1 MRLYPQKQPMM
12 LTLLEI
18 KDQTR
23 PHLSEL
29 CGGLNLSIPQILEAY
44 DWVCDVIYDFHRVYE
59 PYHSIKKGDVKYFF
73 EIWCSYHYTK
83 GESDD
88 QQAAMFHYRDAI

>member
-1 MRLYPQKQPMM
+1 M

-29 CGGLNLSIPQILEAY
+29 CGGLNLSITQIMEAY
-44 DWVCDVIYDFHRVYE
+44 DWVCGVIYDYHRVYE
-59 PYHSIKKGDVKYFF
+59 PYPSIKKGDVKHFF
-73 EIWCSYHYTK
+73 EIWCSYHYTQI
-83 GESDD
+83 ELS
-88 QQAAMFHYRDAI
+88 A